1 MTLHLD
7 LLLHNLVALCIAIVV
22 LLLLSELVVTLIHRG
37 YAFVLRSPALE
48 HVTADDRKAFRR
60 RVRRRSLVWVA
71 LVGAVLMGGAAFA
84 TYRGIWALD
93 VAKTALRGLAGDDP
107 ALVKTRLLTT
117 LGIGVGALFV
127 DALARGLADVLGQ
140 AVSRSEWLEKRR
152 EPLAEVTIRLRK
164 AVRVVVLGAA
174 AVLITE
180 KLALAEGTQRTVLLA
195 SYSLGAFYV
204 SRLATG
210 IGYLLLDVI
219 FDNSTRLARL
229 ESPLRYLGNLSH
241 LLGITRRVVDYCVY
255 LTAATWVADAL
266 TPDTWLSTAGRVG
279 LRIIAI
285 FYASR
290 VLVEICV
297 LLINDLF
304 LGKVA
309 EENPQT
315 LQQRKTLVP
324 VAMGFVRYAI
334 YFSALV
340 MGLREASIDPTPL
353 LAGAGVI
360 GVAIGFGAQTFV
372 GDIVA
377 GFFILFENLLLV
389 GDLVEIGGIQ
399 GRVEEIG
406 VRITKIRDEL
416 GVLHSIPN
424 GEVRK
429 VANHSRTYVNA
440 VVDVHVPYEE
450 NVQRV
455 RDLLTKIAEK
465 EVEQQTGTAPQVE
478 VGVEELNEGSIV
490 LRISARVPP
499 GRNKDVNDALRGR
512 VVEELCKAQVSA
524 PRPRRAVLIDSPLS
538 VKNPPRREIEESA
551 PVMPFSPSKDDD

>member
-7 LLLHNLVALCIAIVV
+7 LLLHNLVALCIAIVA
-22 LLLLSELVVTLIHRG
+22 LLLLSELVVRLIHRG
-37 YAFVLRSPALE
+37 YAFALRSPALE
-48 HVTADDRKAFRR
+48 HVTADERKSFRR
-60 RVRRRSLVWVA
+60 RVRRRALVWVA

-84 TYRGIWALD
+84 VVRGIRALD
-93 VAKTALRGLAGDDP
+93 VMKSALVGLAGDDP
-107 ALVKTRLLTT
+107 AIARMRLLSA
-117 LGIGVGALFV
+117 LGIAVGALFV
-127 DALARGLADVLGQ
+127 DALARGLADALGK
-140 AVSRSEWLEKRR
+140 AVARSDWLEKRR
-152 EPLAEVTIRLRK
+152 EPVAEVTIRLRK
-164 AVRVVVLGAA
+164 ALRVVVLGAA
-174 AVLITE
+174 AVLLTE
-180 KLALAEGTQRTVLLA
+180 KLALATGTQRAVLLA
-195 SYSLGAFYV
+195 SYTLGAFYV

-210 IGYLLLDVI
+210 IGYLLLDVL

-241 LLGITRRVVDYCVY
+241 LLGITKRVVDYCVY
-255 LTAATWVADAL
+255 ITAATWVADAL
-266 TPDTWLSTAGRVG
+266 TPDTWLSQAGRVG

-285 FYASR
+285 VYASR

-406 VRITKIRDEL
+406 VRITKIRDEI

-429 VANHSRTYVNA
+429 VANHSRSYVNA

-450 NVQRV
+450 DVQRV
-455 RDLLTKIAEK
+455 RELLARVAEK
-465 EVEQQTGTAPQVE
+465 EVELQTGAPGQVD

-499 GRNKDVNDALRGR
+499 GKNKEVNDALRGR

-524 PRPRRAVLIDSPLS
+524 PRPRRAVLIDSQLS

-551 PVMPFSPSKDDD
+551 PVMPFSPTNDD

>member
-22 LLLLSELVVTLIHRG
+22 LLLLSELVVRLIHRA
-37 YAFVLRSPALE
+37 YAFVLRSPTLE
-48 HVTADDRKAFRR
+48 HVTADERKSFRR
-60 RVRRRSLVWVA
+60 RVRRRALVWVA

-84 TYRGIWALD
+84 MVRGIRALD
-93 VAKTALRGLAGDDP
+93 VVKSALVGLVGDEP
-107 ALVKTRLLTT
+107 ALAKMRLLTA
-117 LGIGVGALFV
+117 LGIAVGALFV
-127 DALARGLADVLGQ
+127 DALARGLADALGK
-140 AVSRSEWLEKRR
+140 AVARSDWLEKRR
-152 EPLAEVTIRLRK
+152 EPVAEVTMRLRK
-164 AVRVVVLGAA
+164 ALRVVVLGAA
-174 AVLITE
+174 AVLLTE
-180 KLALAEGTQRTVLLA
+180 KLALAPGTQRTVLLA
-195 SYSLGAFYV
+195 SYTLGAFYV

-241 LLGITRRVVDYCVY
+241 LLGITKRVVDYCVY
-255 LTAATWVADAL
+255 ITAATWVADVL
-266 TPDTWLSTAGRVG
+266 TPDTWLSQAGRVG

-285 FYASR
+285 VYASR

-340 MGLREASIDPTPL
+340 LGLREASIDPTPL

-406 VRITKIRDEL
+406 VRITKIRDEM

-429 VANHSRTYVNA
+429 VANHSRSYVNA

-450 NVQRV
+450 DVQRV
-455 RDLLTKIAEK
+455 RELLARVAEK
-465 EVEQQTGTAPQVE
+465 EVELQTGAPGQVD

-499 GRNKDVNDALRGR
+499 GKNKEVNDALRGR

-524 PRPRRAVLIDSPLS
+524 PRPRRAILIDSTLS
-538 VKNPPRREIEESA
+538 VKNPPKREIEES
-551 PVMPFSPSKDDD
+551 VRVEPFSPANGD

>member
-22 LLLLSELVVTLIHRG
+22 LLLLSELVVRLIHRG
-37 YAFVLRSPALE
+37 YAFALRSPTLE
-48 HVTADDRKAFRR
+48 HVTADERKSFRR
-60 RVRRRSLVWVA
+60 RVRRRALVWVA

-84 TYRGIWALD
+84 VVRGIRALD
-93 VAKTALRGLAGDDP
+93 VVKSALVGLAGDDP
-107 ALVKTRLLTT
+107 AIARMRLLTA
-117 LGIGVGALFV
+117 LGIAVGALFI
-127 DALARGLADVLGQ
+127 DALARGLADALGK
-140 AVSRSEWLEKRR
+140 AVARSDWLEKRR
-152 EPLAEVTIRLRK
+152 EPVAEVTIRLRK
-164 AVRVVVLGAA
+164 ALRVVVLGAA
-174 AVLITE
+174 AVLLTE
-180 KLALAEGTQRTVLLA
+180 KLALATGTQRAVLLA
-195 SYSLGAFYV
+195 SYTLGAFYV

-210 IGYLLLDVI
+210 IGYLLLDVL

-241 LLGITRRVVDYCVY
+241 LLGITKRVVDYCVY
-255 LTAATWVADAL
+255 ITAATWVADAL
-266 TPDTWLSTAGRVG
+266 TPDTWLSQAGRVG

-285 FYASR
+285 VYASR

-406 VRITKIRDEL
+406 VRITKIRDEI

-429 VANHSRTYVNA
+429 VANHSRSYVNA

-450 NVQRV
+450 DVQRV
-455 RDLLTKIAEK
+455 RELLARVAEK
-465 EVEQQTGTAPQVE
+465 EVELQTGAPGQVD

-499 GRNKDVNDALRGR
+499 GKNKEVNDALRGR

-524 PRPRRAVLIDSPLS
+524 PRPRRAVLIDSQLS

-551 PVMPFSPSKDDD
+551 PVMPFSPTNDD

>member
-1 MTLHLD
+1 MTLQLD
-7 LLLHNLVALCIAIVV
+7 LLLHNLVALCIAIVM
-22 LLLLSELVVTLIHRG
+22 LMLLSELVVRVIHRA
-37 YAFVLRSPALE
+37 YAFVLRSPTLE
-48 HVTADDRKAFRR
+48 SVTADERKAFRS
-60 RVRRRSLVWVA
+60 RVRRRALVWVA
-71 LVGAVLMGGAAFA
+71 LVGAGLMAGAFFA
-84 TYRGIWALD
+84 TYRGIRALD
-93 VAKTALRGLAGDDP
+93 VAKNALVALAGDDP
-107 ALVKTRLLTT
+107 ALAKMRLLTAA
-117 LGIGVGALFV
+117 GIALGALFV
-127 DALARGLADVLGQ
+127 DALARGLADGLGQ
-140 AVSRSEWLEKRR
+140 AVARSEWLDKRR
-152 EPLAEVTIRLRK
+152 EPVAEVTVRLRK
-164 AVRVVVLGAA
+164 ALRVVVLGAS
-174 AVLITE
+174 AVLIAA
-180 KLALAEGTQRTVLLA
+180 KLELAPGTQRTVLLA
-195 SYSLGAFYV
+195 TYTLGAFYL

-241 LLGITRRVVDYCVY
+241 LLGITKRVVDYCVY

-266 TPDTWLSTAGRVG
+266 TPDTWLSQAGRVG
-279 LRIIAI
+279 IRIIAI

-290 VLVEICV
+290 VLVELAV

-309 EENPQT
+309 EANPQT

-324 VAMGFVRYAI
+324 VALGFVRYAI

-429 VANHSRTYVNA
+429 VANHSRSYVNA

-450 NVQRV
+450 DVSRV
-455 RDLLTKIAEK
+455 RALLTSIAEK
-465 EVEQQTGTAPQVE
+465 EVEARTGAPANVE

-499 GRNKDVNDALRGR
+499 GENKETNDALRNR
-512 VVEELCKAQVSA
+512 VVEALCKAQVSA
-524 PRPRRAVLIDSPLS
+524 PRPRRAVLIDSNLR
-538 VKNPPRREIEESA
+538 VGPPPKREIEEST
-551 PVMPFSPSKDDD
+551 PITPFSPSQDD

>member
-22 LLLLSELVVTLIHRG
+22 LLLLSELVVRLIHRG
-37 YAFVLRSPALE
+37 YAFVLRSPTLE
-48 HVTADDRKAFRR
+48 HVTADERKSFRR
-60 RVRRRSLVWVA
+60 RVRRRALVWVA
-71 LVGAVLMGGAAFA
+71 LFGAVLMGGAAFA
-84 TYRGIWALD
+84 MVRGIRALD
-93 VAKTALRGLAGDDP
+93 VVKSALVGLAGDDP
-107 ALVKTRLLTT
+107 ALARMRLLTA
-117 LGIGVGALFV
+117 LGIAVGALFV
-127 DALARGLADVLGQ
+127 DALARGLADALGK
-140 AVSRSEWLEKRR
+140 AVARSDWLEKRR
-152 EPLAEVTIRLRK
+152 EPVAEVTIRLRK
-164 AVRVVVLGAA
+164 ALRVVVLGAA
-174 AVLITE
+174 AVLLTE
-180 KLALAEGTQRTVLLA
+180 KLALAPGTQRTVLLA
-195 SYSLGAFYV
+195 GYTLGAFYV

-210 IGYLLLDVI
+210 IGYLLLDVL
-219 FDNSTRLARL
+219 FDNATRLARL

-241 LLGITRRVVDYCVY
+241 LLGITKRVVDYCVY
-255 LTAATWVADAL
+255 ITAATWVADAL
-266 TPDTWLSTAGRVG
+266 TPDTWLSQAGRVG

-285 FYASR
+285 VYASR

-340 MGLREASIDPTPL
+340 LGLREASIDPTPL

-406 VRITKIRDEL
+406 VRITKIRDEI

-429 VANHSRTYVNA
+429 VANHSRSYVNA

-450 NVQRV
+450 DVQRV
-455 RDLLTKIAEK
+455 RELLARVAEK
-465 EVEQQTGTAPQVE
+465 EVELQTGAPGQVD

-499 GRNKDVNDALRGR
+499 GMNKEVNDALRGR

-524 PRPRRAVLIDSPLS
+524 PRPRRAVLIDSTLS

-551 PVMPFSPSKDDD
+551 PVTPFSPTNDD

>member
-22 LLLLSELVVTLIHRG
+22 LLLLSELVVRLIHRG
-37 YAFVLRSPALE
+37 YAFVLRSPTLE
-48 HVTADDRKAFRR
+48 HVTADERKSFRR
-60 RVRRRSLVWVA
+60 RVRRRALVWVA
-71 LVGAVLMGGAAFA
+71 LVGAVLVGGAAF
-84 TYRGIWALD
+84 TMVRGIRALD
-93 VAKTALRGLAGDDP
+93 VVKSALVGLVGDDP
-107 ALVKTRLLTT
+107 ALVKMRLLTA
-117 LGIGVGALFV
+117 LGIVVGALFV
-127 DALARGLADVLGQ
+127 DALARGLADALGK
-140 AVSRSEWLEKRR
+140 AVARSGWLEKRR
-152 EPLAEVTIRLRK
+152 EPVAEVTIRLRK
-164 AVRVVVLGAA
+164 ALRVVVLGAV
-174 AVLITE
+174 AVLLTE
-180 KLALAEGTQRTVLLA
+180 KLALAPGTQRTVLLA
-195 SYSLGAFYV
+195 SYTLGAFYV

-210 IGYLLLDVI
+210 LGYLLLDVL

-241 LLGITRRVVDYCVY
+241 LLGITKRVVDYCVY
-255 LTAATWVADAL
+255 ITAATWVADAL
-266 TPDTWLSTAGRVG
+266 TPDTWLSQAGRVG

-285 FYASR
+285 VYASR

-309 EENPQT
+309 EENPET

-340 MGLREASIDPTPL
+340 LGLREASIDPTPL

-429 VANHSRTYVNA
+429 VANHSRSYVNA

-450 NVQRV
+450 DVQRV
-455 RDLLTKIAEK
+455 RELLATVAEK
-465 EVEQQTGTAPQVE
+465 EVELQTGAPGQVD

-499 GRNKDVNDALRGR
+499 GKNKEVNDALRGR
-512 VVEELCKAQVSA
+512 VVEALCKAQVGA
-524 PRPRRAVLIDSPLS
+524 PRPRRAVLIDSTLS
-538 VKNPPRREIEESA
+538 VKNPPKREIEESVG
-551 PVMPFSPSKDDD
+551 VMPFSPANDD

>member
-7 LLLHNLVALCIAIVV
+7 LLLHNLVALCVAIVV
-22 LLLLSELVVTLIHRG
+22 LLLLSELVVRLIHRG
-37 YAFVLRSPALE
+37 YAFVLRSPTLE
-48 HVTADDRKAFRR
+48 HVTADERKSFRR
-60 RVRRRSLVWVA
+60 RVRRRALVWVA

-84 TYRGIWALD
+84 VVRGIRALD
-93 VAKTALRGLAGDDP
+93 VVKSALVGLAGDDP
-107 ALVKTRLLTT
+107 ALARRRLLTA
-117 LGIGVGALFV
+117 LGVAVGALFV
-127 DALARGLADVLGQ
+127 DALARGLADALGQ
-140 AVSRSEWLEKRR
+140 AVARSDWLEKRR
-152 EPLAEVTIRLRK
+152 EPVADVTIRLRK
-164 AVRVVVLGAA
+164 ALRVVVLSAA

-180 KLALAEGTQRTVLLA
+180 KLALAPGTQRTVLLA
-195 SYSLGAFYV
+195 SYALGAFYV

-210 IGYLLLDVI
+210 FGYLLLDVL

-241 LLGITRRVVDYCVY
+241 LLGITKRVVDYCVY
-255 LTAATWVADAL
+255 ITAATWVADAL
-266 TPDTWLSTAGRVG
+266 TPDTWLSQAGRVG

-285 FYASR
+285 IYASR

-304 LGKVA
+304 VGKKVA

-315 LQQRKTLVP
+315 LQQRRTLVP

-340 MGLREASIDPTPL
+340 LGLREASIDPTPL

-406 VRITKIRDEL
+406 VRITKIRDEI

-429 VANHSRTYVNA
+429 VANHSRSYVNA

-450 NVQRV
+450 DVQRV
-455 RDLLTKIAEK
+455 RELLARVAEK
-465 EVEQQTGTAPQVE
+465 EVELQTGAPGQVD

-499 GRNKDVNDALRGR
+499 GKNKEVNDALRGR

-524 PRPRRAVLIDSPLS
+524 PRPRRAVLIDSTLS
-538 VKNPPRREIEESA
+538 VKNPPKQEIEES
-551 PVMPFSPSKDDD
+551 VRVEPFSPANGD

>member
-7 LLLHNLVALCIAIVV
+7 LLAHNLVALCITIVV
-22 LLLLSELVVTLIHRG
+22 LLLLSELLVRTIHRG
-37 YAFVLRSPALE
+37 YAFLLRSPTLE
-48 HVTADDRKAFRR
+48 HVTADERKAFRR
-60 RVRRRSLVWVA
+60 RVRRRAIVWVA
-71 LVGAVLMGGAAFA
+71 LLVAVLMAAAGFA

-93 VAKTALRGLAGDDP
+93 VAKSALVALAGDDP
-107 ALVKTRLLTT
+107 ALVKTRLLTAF
-117 LGIGVGALFV
+117 GIAAGALFV
-127 DALARGLADVLGQ
+127 DALARGLAEALGQ
-140 AVSRSEWLEKRR
+140 AVARSEWLDKRR

-164 AVRVVVLGAA
+164 ALRVVVLGAA
-174 AVLITE
+174 AVLIAD
-180 KLALAEGTQRTVLLA
+180 KLTLAPGTQRSIVLA
-195 SYSLGAFYV
+195 TYTLGAFYV

-219 FDNSTRLARL
+219 FDNATRLANL

-241 LLGITRRVVDYCVY
+241 LLGITKRVVDYCVY

-266 TPDTWLSTAGRVG
+266 TPDTWLSQAGRVG

-309 EENPQT
+309 EANPQT

-406 VRITKIRDEL
+406 VRITKIRDDL

-429 VANHSRTYVNA
+429 VANHSRSFVNA

-450 NVQRV
+450 DLPRV
-455 RDLLTKIAEK
+455 RELLTSIAEQ
-465 EVEQQTGTAPQVE
+465 EVEARTGAPARVE

-490 LRISARVPP
+490 LRVSARVPP
-499 GRNKDVNDALRGR
+499 GENKDMNDALRGR
-512 VVEELCKAQVSA
+512 IVDELRKAQVGA
-524 PRPRRAVLIDSPLS
+524 PRPRRAVLIESTLN
-538 VKNPPRREIEESA
+538 VKNPPKREIEESA
-551 PVMPFSPSKDDD
+551 PITPFSPAQED

>member
-22 LLLLSELVVTLIHRG
+22 LLLLSELVVRLIHRG
-37 YAFVLRSPALE
+37 YAFALRSPTLE
-48 HVTADDRKAFRR
+48 HVTADERKAFRR
-60 RVRRRSLVWVA
+60 RVRRRALVWVA

-84 TYRGIWALD
+84 IVRGIRALD
-93 VAKTALRGLAGDDP
+93 VVKSALVGLAGDDP
-107 ALVKTRLLTT
+107 ALAKMRLLTA
-117 LGIGVGALFV
+117 LGIAVGALFV
-127 DALARGLADVLGQ
+127 DALARGLADALGQ
-140 AVSRSEWLEKRR
+140 AVARSGWLEKRR
-152 EPLAEVTIRLRK
+152 ESVAEVTVRLRK
-164 AVRVVVLGAA
+164 ALRVVVLSAA
-174 AVLITE
+174 AVLLTE
-180 KLALAEGTQRTVLLA
+180 KLALAPGTQRTVLLA
-195 SYSLGAFYV
+195 SYTLGAFYV

-210 IGYLLLDVI
+210 MGYLLLDVI
-219 FDNSTRLARL
+219 FDNATRLARL

-241 LLGITRRVVDYCVY
+241 LLGITKRVVDYCVY
-255 LTAATWVADAL
+255 ITAATWVADAL
-266 TPDTWLSTAGRVG
+266 TPDTWLSQAGRVG

-285 FYASR
+285 VYASR
-290 VLVEICV
+290 VLVDICV

-309 EENPQT
+309 EDNPQT

-340 MGLREASIDPTPL
+340 LGLREASIDPTPL

-429 VANHSRTYVNA
+429 VANHSRSYVNA

-450 NVQRV
+450 DVQRV
-455 RDLLTKIAEK
+455 RELLARVAEK
-465 EVEQQTGTAPQVE
+465 EVELQTGAPGQVD

-499 GRNKDVNDALRGR
+499 GKNKEVNDALRGR

-524 PRPRRAVLIDSPLS
+524 PRPRRAVLIDSTLS
-538 VKNPPRREIEESA
+538 VKNPPKREFEESER
-551 PVMPFSPSKDDD
+551 VMPLSPAKDD

>member
-7 LLLHNLVALCIAIVV
+7 LLAHNLVALCITIVV
-22 LLLLSELVVTLIHRG
+22 LLLLSELVVRAIHRG
-37 YAFVLRSPALE
+37 YAFVLRSPTFE
-48 HVTADDRKAFRR
+48 HVTADDRKVFRR
-60 RVRRRSLVWVA
+60 NVRRRALVWVA
-71 LVGAVLMGGAAFA
+71 IIGAALTAGAFFA
-84 TYRGIWALD
+84 TYREIRALD
-93 VAKTALRGLAGDDP
+93 VAKSALRGLAGDEP
-107 ALVKTRLLTT
+107 ALIKTRLLTT
-117 LGIGVGALFV
+117 LGIAVGALFI
-127 DALARGLADVLGQ
+127 DALARGLADALSQ
-140 AVSRSEWLEKRR
+140 AVARSEWLEKRR

-164 AVRVVVLGAA
+164 ALRVVILGAA
-174 AVLITE
+174 AVLIAD
-180 KLALAEGTQRTVLLA
+180 KLALDPGTQRSVLLA
-195 SYSLGAFYV
+195 AYTLGAFYI

-241 LLGITRRVVDYCVY
+241 LLGITKRVVDYCVY

-266 TPDTWLSTAGRVG
+266 TPDTWLSQAGRVG

-290 VLVEICV
+290 VLVELAV

-309 EENPQT
+309 EANPQT

-406 VRITKIRDEL
+406 VRITKIRDDL

-429 VANHSRTYVNA
+429 VANHSRSFVNA

-450 NVQRV
+450 DIPRV
-455 RDLLTKIAEK
+455 RELLASVAEK
-465 EVEQQTGTAPQVE
+465 EVEARLGAPGRVD

-499 GRNKDVNDALRGR
+499 GENKDMNDALRGR
-512 VVEELCKAQVSA
+512 IVEELRKAQVGA
-524 PRPRRAVLIDSPLS
+524 PRPRRAVLIESTLN
-538 VKNPPRREIEESA
+538 VKNPPKREIEESA
-551 PVMPFSPSKDDD
+551 PITPFSPANDD

>member
-22 LLLLSELVVTLIHRG
+22 LLLLSELVVRLIHRG
-37 YAFVLRSPALE
+37 YAFALRSPTLE
-48 HVTADDRKAFRR
+48 HVTADERKAFRR
-60 RVRRRSLVWVA
+60 RVRRRALVWVA

-84 TYRGIWALD
+84 TVRGIRALD
-93 VAKTALRGLAGDDP
+93 VVKSALVGLAGDDP
-107 ALVKTRLLTT
+107 ALAKVRLLTA
-117 LGIGVGALFV
+117 LGIAVGALFV
-127 DALARGLADVLGQ
+127 DALARGLADALGQ
-140 AVSRSEWLEKRR
+140 AVARSGWLEKRR
-152 EPLAEVTIRLRK
+152 ESVAEVTVRLRK
-164 AVRVVVLGAA
+164 ALRVVVLSAA
-174 AVLITE
+174 AVLLTE
-180 KLALAEGTQRTVLLA
+180 KLALAPGTQRTVLLA
-195 SYSLGAFYV
+195 SYTLGAFYV

-241 LLGITRRVVDYCVY
+241 LLGITKRVVDYCVY
-255 LTAATWVADAL
+255 ITAATWVADAL
-266 TPDTWLSTAGRVG
+266 TPDTWLSQAGRVG

-285 FYASR
+285 VYASR

-340 MGLREASIDPTPL
+340 LGLREASIDPTPL

-429 VANHSRTYVNA
+429 VANHSRSYVNA

-450 NVQRV
+450 DVQRV
-455 RDLLTKIAEK
+455 RELLARVAEK
-465 EVEQQTGTAPQVE
+465 EVELQTGAPGQVD

-499 GRNKDVNDALRGR
+499 GKNKEVNDALRGR

-524 PRPRRAVLIDSPLS
+524 PRPRRAVLIDSTLS
-538 VKNPPRREIEESA
+538 VKNPPKREIEESER
-551 PVMPFSPSKDDD
+551 VMPLSPAKDD

>member
-7 LLLHNLVALCIAIVV
+7 LLLHNLVALCIAIVA
-22 LLLLSELVVTLIHRG
+22 LLLLSELVVRLIHRG
-37 YAFVLRSPALE
+37 YAFVLRSPTLE
-48 HVTADDRKAFRR
+48 HVTADERRSFRR
-60 RVRRRSLVWVA
+60 RVRRRALVWVA
-71 LVGAVLMGGAAFA
+71 LVGVVLVGGAAFA
-84 TYRGIWALD
+84 VVRGIRALD
-93 VAKTALRGLAGDDP
+93 VAKRALVGLVGDEP
-107 ALVKTRLLTT
+107 ALAKMRLLTA
-117 LGIGVGALFV
+117 LGIAVGALFV
-127 DALARGLADVLGQ
+127 DALARGLADGLGK
-140 AVSRSEWLEKRR
+140 AVARSDWLAKRR
-152 EPLAEVTIRLRK
+152 EPVAEVTIRLRK
-164 AVRVVVLGAA
+164 ALRVIVLGAA
-174 AVLITE
+174 AVLLAE
-180 KLALAEGTQRTVLLA
+180 KLALAPGTQRAVLLA
-195 SYSLGAFYV
+195 SYTLGAFYV

-219 FDNSTRLARL
+219 FDNSTRLAHL

-241 LLGITRRVVDYCVY
+241 LLGITKRVVDYCVY
-255 LTAATWVADAL
+255 ITAATWVADAL
-266 TPDTWLSTAGRVG
+266 TPDTWLSQAGRVG

-285 FYASR
+285 VYASR

-340 MGLREASIDPTPL
+340 LGLREASIDPTPL

-406 VRITKIRDEL
+406 VRITKIRDEI

-429 VANHSRTYVNA
+429 VANHSRSYVNA

-450 NVQRV
+450 DVQRV
-455 RDLLTKIAEK
+455 RELLAMVAEK
-465 EVEQQTGTAPQVE
+465 EVELQTGAPGQVE

-499 GRNKDVNDALRGR
+499 GKNKEVNDALRGR

-524 PRPRRAVLIDSPLS
+524 PRPRRAVLIDSTLS

-551 PVMPFSPSKDDD
+551 PVTPFSPTSDD

>member
-1 MTLHLD
+1 MILQLD
-7 LLLHNLVALCIAIVV
+7 LLLHNLVALCITIVM
-22 LLLLSELVVTLIHRG
+22 LLLLSELVIRTIHRG
-37 YAFVLRSPALE
+37 YAFILRSPTLE
-48 HVTADDRKAFRR
+48 HVTADERKAFRR
-60 RVRRRSLVWVA
+60 RVRRRALVWVA
-71 LVGAVLMGGAAFA
+71 LVGAGLLAAAFFA

-93 VAKTALRGLAGDDP
+93 VAKSALRGLAGDDP

-117 LGIGVGALFV
+117 FGIAVGALFV

-140 AVSRSEWLEKRR
+140 AVARSEWLEKRR

-164 AVRVVVLGAA
+164 ALRVVVFGAA
-174 AVLITE
+174 AVFIAD
-180 KLALAEGTQRTVLLA
+180 KLALAPGTQRSVVLA
-195 SYSLGAFYV
+195 TYTLGAFYI

-241 LLGITRRVVDYCVY
+241 LLGITKRVVDYCVY

-266 TPDTWLSTAGRVG
+266 TPDTWLSQAGRVG

-290 VLVEICV
+290 VLVELAV

-309 EENPQT
+309 EANPQT

-406 VRITKIRDEL
+406 VRITKIRDDL

-429 VANHSRTYVNA
+429 VANHSRSFVNA

-450 NVQRV
+450 DIPRV
-455 RDLLTKIAEK
+455 RDLLASIAEK
-465 EVEQQTGTAPQVE
+465 EVEARLGAPGRVE

-499 GRNKDVNDALRGR
+499 GENKDMNDALRGR
-512 VVEELCKAQVSA
+512 IVEELRKAQVGA
-524 PRPRRAVLIDSPLS
+524 PRPRRAVLIESTLN
-538 VKNPPRREIEESA
+538 VKNPPKREIEESV
-551 PVMPFSPSKDDD
+551 PITPFSPASDD

>member
-22 LLLLSELVVTLIHRG
+22 LLLLSELVVRLIHRG
-37 YAFVLRSPALE
+37 YAFVLRSPTLE
-48 HVTADDRKAFRR
+48 HVTADERKSFRR
-60 RVRRRSLVWVA
+60 RVRRRALVWVA

-84 TYRGIWALD
+84 IVRGIRALD
-93 VAKTALRGLAGDDP
+93 VVKSALVGLVGDDP
-107 ALVKTRLLTT
+107 ALAKMRLLTA
-117 LGIGVGALFV
+117 LGIVVGALFV
-127 DALARGLADVLGQ
+127 DALAGGLADALGK
-140 AVSRSEWLEKRR
+140 AVARSEWLEKRR
-152 EPLAEVTIRLRK
+152 EPVAEVTIRLRK
-164 AVRVVVLGAA
+164 ALRVVILGAV
-174 AVLITE
+174 AVLLTE
-180 KLALAEGTQRTVLLA
+180 ELALAPGTQRTVLLA
-195 SYSLGAFYV
+195 SYTLGAFYV

-241 LLGITRRVVDYCVY
+241 LLGITKRVVDYCVY
-255 LTAATWVADAL
+255 ITAATWVADAL
-266 TPDTWLSTAGRVG
+266 TPDTWLSQAGRVG

-285 FYASR
+285 VYASR
-290 VLVEICV
+290 VLVEVCV

-324 VAMGFVRYAI
+324 VAMGFVRYAV

-340 MGLREASIDPTPL
+340 LGLREASIDPTPL

-406 VRITKIRDEL
+406 VRITKIRDEI

-429 VANHSRTYVNA
+429 VANHSRSYVNA

-450 NVQRV
+450 DVQRV
-455 RDLLTKIAEK
+455 RELLARVAEK
-465 EVEQQTGTAPQVE
+465 EVELQTGAPGQVD

-499 GRNKDVNDALRGR
+499 GKNKEVNDALRGR

-524 PRPRRAVLIDSPLS
+524 PRPRRAVLIDSTLS
-538 VKNPPRREIEESA
+538 VKNPPKREIEESA
-551 PVMPFSPSKDDD
+551 PVVPFSPANDD